1 MIVFYERETYWERDL
16 FSSKNCLFSSKEEI
30 KTRTFIVIKNITPS
44 SYRAFDWKEQI
55 LVLAP
60 RSKTAVRQ
68 KQGLQSP
75 RGSVQKILTFDC
87 IEHR

>member
-1 MIVFYERETYWERDL
+1 M
-16 FSSKNCLFSSKEEI
+16 
-30 KTRTFIVIKNITPS
+30 IKNIPPS

-75 RGSVQKILTFDC
+75 RGSVQKIVTFDF